1 MATISVKWHIEV
13 LEDYEAELEVPENMT
28 AEEFIDAISSDPDAY
43 LAELETEASYVCV
56 NERAVESTE
65 VS

>member
-1 MATISVKWHIEV
+1 
-13 LEDYEAELEVPENMT
+13 MT